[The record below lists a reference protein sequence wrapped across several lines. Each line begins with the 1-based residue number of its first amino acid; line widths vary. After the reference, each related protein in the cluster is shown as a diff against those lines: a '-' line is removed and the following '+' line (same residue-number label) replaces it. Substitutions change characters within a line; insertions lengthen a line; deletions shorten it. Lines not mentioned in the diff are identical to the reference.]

1 MNLLNEGG
9 QTPQKPKKSSNFIVD
24 LIFNNIKIVF
34 LLFLFLVIFGSMS
47 LSSMQR
53 QGFPEVLV
61 NVASVS
67 VVYPNASAEQIEDQ
81 ILIPLEAALSDL
93 DDVTEYQT
101 FASDSFGSAFVT
113 FDQKADLDT
122 AFTELKNEVSG
133 VTFPEDANEPKVE
146 KFSAGGD
153 GAFFVAVSGFDD
165 VQELYENGKLLKEEL
180 QSIDGV
186 KEVSEMNELTPEV
199 LIVFNEEK
207 LDEHSLT
214 RAQVEDLVR
223 SSQLSLPVGSYD
235 TEESSVSI
243 ILEKELTSLES
254 LQELR
259 INEDVRLQ
267 DVAEIT
273 TRLNNNGSYNRIGF
287 RTNDNLN
294 QDLRVERALLL
305 AVAIDDSADII
316 EVAELI
322 DETTES
328 LTEDAK
334 TDAESGEDP
343 VFLTVYSQAD
353 ATQEQIDEITQSIF
367 GGPIDDLGPLSF
379 LGYLVGGLALVV
391 ILLFAFMNLRVAIM
405 AALAIPLSLFFAAI
419 YLNLSGIDLNTL
431 VLFSMV
437 LAVGLVVDPTI
448 VFLESMQRFKAQGFT
463 GREAASKTV
472 GTVGL
477 GVFLAVA
484 TNILVFVPF
493 GVVSGFFGEIIKYIP
508 ATIIPAML
516 ASMVLP
522 VIFFMPLA
530 SKILSAKKNDKDES
544 GELAG
549 TWRLSRLI
557 GKGINWLLGAGKLKI
572 GLRIVVFLVAVSMP
586 FVVGFGLIGSG
597 AVEVV
602 QFSEQDDSDFL
613 VVNADVSD
621 EWTFDTAVERVAM
634 PVQGALAQ
642 IPEIKNFTYFSQS
655 GNSYSLLVTLHP
667 IAERAEKDMRTS
679 DEVAVEINREIE
691 ELNLDATVEAST
703 SSEGPPQDEYPIR
716 VRLYGNDSETLA
728 LAAADIKTYLTDVD
742 GVNIVEDNIS
752 QGSSGGSVT
761 FVLDNEQL
769 LNQNPFFVYSL
780 WSERLAENDLGTI
793 SLEGD
798 TYDLLS
804 IATPEVTTEET
815 LTSIRITPT
824 QEEIA
829 YEMALAEIIAFNEAN
844 PETPRDPNVELVK
857 PAPLYVE
864 DLIAEQR
871 VRESETIQRL
881 NGNQYVEV
889 YASVNDDA
897 DALAIQAD
905 LEEYV
910 NDDKLAEYGLPS
922 SALDTQGSADSI
934 EESFTD
940 LFIALAIAIF
950 MIYVL
955 LVGFFRSYLEPFII
969 LFAIPLGLVGVFGAV
984 AATTGQLG
992 FLELL
997 GVVAMAGIVVNVTI
1011 LLIDYANQLKRSGKS
1026 PAEAISTSVAVRF
1039 RPIVLTQ
1046 LTAFGSLIPLVYLS
1060 PFWKGLA
1067 AAIIFGIISSAL
1079 LSLFVTPIL
1088 YLWAN
1093 SITRGISKI
1102 PSFAKRFHIAFKKTK

>member
-1 MNLLNEGG
+1 MNEGG
-9 QTPQKPKKSSNFIVD
+9 QTPQKSKKSSNFIVD

-67 VVYPNASAEQIEDQ
+67 VVYPNASADQIEDQ
-81 ILIPLEAALSDL
+81 VLVPLEAALSDIE
-93 DDVTEYQT
+93 DVTEYQT

-122 AFTELKNEVSG
+122 AFTELKNEVAG
-133 VTFPEDANEPKVE
+133 ITFPEDANEPRVE

-153 GAFFVAVSGFDD
+153 GAFFVAASGFDD
-165 VQELYENGKLLKEEL
+165 VQDLYDNGMLLKEEL
-180 QSIDGV
+180 QSIAGV
-186 KEVSEMNELTPEV
+186 KEVKEMNELTPEV

-207 LDEHSLT
+207 LAEHNLS
-214 RAQVEDLVR
+214 RSQVEQLVNG
-223 SSQLSLPVGSYD
+223 SQLNLPVGSYD
-235 TEESSVSI
+235 TDESSVAI
-243 ILEKELTSLES
+243 ILEKELTSLEDLS
-254 LQELR
+254 ELR
-259 INEDVRLQ
+259 ISETLRLEDV
-267 DVAEIT
+267 ANIT
-273 TRLNNNGSYNRIGF
+273 TRLNNNGNYNRIGF

-294 QDLRVERALLL
+294 QDLRVERALLF

-322 DETTES
+322 DE
-328 LTEDAK
+328 K
-334 TDAESGEDP
+334 TDQLTQNAASEVENDEEP

-367 GGPIDDLGPLSF
+367 GGPVDDLGPFSF

-419 YLNLSGIDLNTL
+419 YLSLSGIDLNTL

-448 VFLESMQRFKAQGFT
+448 VFLESMQRFKAQGLS
-463 GREAASKTV
+463 GREAASETV
-472 GTVGL
+472 RTVGL

-522 VIFFMPLA
+522 VLFFMPLA
-530 SKILSAKKNDKDES
+530 SKILSTKKKDQTDN

-549 TWRLSRLI
+549 TWRLSRAI
-557 GKGINWLLGAGKLKI
+557 GKGINWLLGPGKLKI
-572 GLRIVVFLVAVSMP
+572 GLRIVVFLIAVSMP
-586 FVVGFGLIGSG
+586 FTVGFGLIGSG

-613 VVNADVSD
+613 LVNADVSD

-667 IAERAEKDMRTS
+667 IAERAEKEMRTS
-679 DEVAVEINREIE
+679 DEVAVEINREID

-716 VRLYGNDSETLA
+716 VRLYGNEAETLA
-728 LAAADIKTYLTDVD
+728 NAAADIKDYLASTD

-752 QGSSGGSVT
+752 EGSSGGSVT
-761 FVLDNEQL
+761 FVLDNEHL

-780 WSERLAENDLGTI
+780 WSERIAENDLGTI
-793 SLEGD
+793 SFDGE

-804 IATPEVTTEET
+804 ISSPEVTSEET

-824 QEEIA
+824 QEELA
-829 YEMALAEIIAFNEAN
+829 YEQALAEILAFNEAN

-871 VRESETIQRL
+871 IRESETIQRL
-881 NGNQYVEV
+881 NGNQFVEV
-889 YASVNDDA
+889 FASVNTGA

-910 NDDKLAEYGLPS
+910 SDDKLEEYGLPA

-950 MIYVL
+950 LIYVL

-1011 LLIDYANQLKRSGKS
+1011 LLIDYANQLKRAGKT
-1026 PAEAISTSVAVRF
+1026 PAQAISTSVAVRF

-1079 LSLFVTPIL
+1079 LSMFVTPIL

-1102 PSFAKRFHIAFKKTK
+1102 PTFAKRFHIAFKKTT